1 MITKAMR
8 EQLYE
13 RSGMACE
20 AMVAT
25 KSGVYARCWAKPVEV
40 HHLLTR
46 ARGGGILDQAGET
59 YHLICLCNKH
69 HQMSDGGDAYEGG
82 LLIDGYVMTGPRG
95 RPIYHGSD
103 IELTE
108 RYGR

>member
-46 ARGGGILDQAGET
+46 ARGGTSGSSGRDN
-59 YHLICLCNKH
+59 HLICLCNKH
-69 HQMSDGGDAYEGG
+69 HQMSDGGDGMKA
-82 LLIDGYVMTGPRG
+82 VC
-95 RPIYHGSD
+95 
-103 IELTE
+103 
-108 RYGR
+108 